1 MEQLKLHYENQLTSL
16 SQKIVE
22 PNNNSDHNNRNLVDQ
37 LHSHDK
43 DAINIKGD
51 LIGGERAND
60 VQLKEKHKRKKQAA
74 ANRMSALANALNRLD
89 QSEDRDILQGHYSSI
104 QQELQVKTDA
114 LKSQRQKVPA
124 TDLKL
129 MKQLNSFLFGSRF
142 VP

>member
-22 PNNNSDHNNRNLVDQ
+22 PNNNSDHNNRNLVDP

-74 ANRMSALANALNRLD
+74 ENRMRYNVASQVAIYACNGL
-89 QSEDRDILQGHYSSI
+89 ILVLWQM
-104 QQELQVKTDA
+104 L
-114 LKSQRQKVPA
+114 
-124 TDLKL
+124 
-129 MKQLNSFLFGSRF
+129 
-142 VP
+142 